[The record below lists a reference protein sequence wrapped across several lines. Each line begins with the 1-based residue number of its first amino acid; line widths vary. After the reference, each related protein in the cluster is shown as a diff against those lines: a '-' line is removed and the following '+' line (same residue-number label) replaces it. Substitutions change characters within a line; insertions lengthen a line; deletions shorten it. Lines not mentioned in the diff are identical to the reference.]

1 MIIWY
6 VVNQNNFPFALT
18 VKQMTHKG
26 KSSNHNQEVL
36 SFDDIR
42 EATNSFSEVNKLGEG
57 GYGPVYKVITSNLFY
72 HYQVPLVELALCS
85 L

>member
-1 MIIWY
+1 
-6 VVNQNNFPFALT
+6 
-18 VKQMTHKG
+18 MTHKG

-57 GYGPVYKVITSNLFY
+57 GYGPVYKVFSSFILPLPSPFCGTSLM
-72 HYQVPLVELALCS
+72 
-85 L
+85 